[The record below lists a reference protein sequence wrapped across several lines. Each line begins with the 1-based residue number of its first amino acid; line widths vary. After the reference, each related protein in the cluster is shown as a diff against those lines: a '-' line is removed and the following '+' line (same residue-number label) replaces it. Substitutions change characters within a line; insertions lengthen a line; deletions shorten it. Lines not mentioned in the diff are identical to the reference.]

1 MNGPLLPGAWDA
13 YVCATSDKVCTE
25 DERSWLPRWDSFVKV
40 KELKDIDKRISRV
53 FGNKKP
59 QIIAGSFFA
68 VGGSWVASIRG
79 NAGTLGIFSV
89 VMIVWP
95 LLSSTDVA
103 PQFGLLVYV
112 ALAWQTMSISHAKAA
127 AVAKRK
133 KKRLRAAE
141 AQKKKAEEDVADLM
155 KKGGEVSEGATENE
169 HKKDK

>member
-1 MNGPLLPGAWDA
+1 M
-13 YVCATSDKVCTE
+13 CATSDKVCSE

-40 KELKDIDKRISRV
+40 KELKGIDQRISRV

-68 VGGSWVASIRG
+68 VGGSWVAFIRG

-89 VMIVWP
+89 VMILWP
-95 LLSSTDVA
+95 LLSSTDVT

-133 KKRLRAAE
+133 KKKAA
-141 AQKKKAEEDVADLM
+141 AQKAAAQKAEEDVADL
-155 KKGGEVSEGATENE
+155 KKGGEGPSEGATENE
-169 HKKDK
+169 PKKDK